1 MKNNKKILLIISGG
15 IAAYKTLDLI
25 RNLRSKNYEIKTILT
40 KTAEEFVTPLSI
52 SSLSNNKVYLNKFDL
67 NEEIEMDHIAL
78 SRWADLIL
86 VAPATA
92 NIIENISN
100 GSANDFINTVI
111 LASNKKIFLAPAMNV
126 KMWEKDATQI
136 NVEKLKKRNFS
147 MIGPS
152 EGLLACG
159 EFGEG
164 RMANVNEIEF
174 TIDNFFIKKDIN
186 LSAVVTAGPT
196 REYIDPVRYISNESS
211 GLQGY
216 YIAKKMVEC
225 GIKTKLIM
233 GPSQIK
239 IEDNIN
245 TVKVTTAQEMLEA
258 VKESLPTDIA
268 VCSAAVSDFRTDKF
282 KQKIKKNNKDLNLKL
297 YQNMD
302 ILSFISN
309 HNNLRPKLV
318 VGFAAETN
326 NVIEYAKKKLE
337 QKHCDWI
344 IANDVS
350 DKNIGFNSK
359 NNEISIIRKNQE
371 IEKISKREK
380 SEIATLLVQKIL
392 KEFPI
397 NENKS
402 LN

>member
-67 NEEIEMDHIAL
+67 NEEIEMDHITL

-216 YIAKKMVEC
+216 YIAKKMVES

-245 TVKVTTAQEMLEA
+245 TIKVTTAQEMFEA

-282 KQKIKKNNKDLNLKL
+282 EQKIKKNNKDLNLKL

-337 QKHCDWI
+337 QKHCDWV

-359 NNEISIIRKNQE
+359 NNEISIIHKNQV

>member
-147 MIGPS
+147 IIGPS

-245 TVKVTTAQEMLEA
+245 TIKVTTAQEMLEA

-282 KQKIKKNNKDLNLKL
+282 EQKIKKNNKDLNLKL

-359 NNEISIIRKNQE
+359 NNEISIIHKNQE

-380 SEIATLLVQKIL
+380 SELATLLVQKIL

>member
-245 TVKVTTAQEMLEA
+245 TIKVTTAQEMLEA
-258 VKESLPTDIA
+258 VKENLPTDIA

-282 KQKIKKNNKDLNLKL
+282 EQKIKKNNKDLNLKL

-359 NNEISIIRKNQE
+359 NNEISIIHKNQE

>member
-86 VAPATA
+86 IAPATA

-216 YIAKKMVEC
+216 YIAKKMVES

-245 TVKVTTAQEMLEA
+245 TIKVTTAQEMFEA

-282 KQKIKKNNKDLNLKL
+282 EQKIKKNNKDLNLKL

-326 NVIEYAKKKLE
+326 DVIEYAKKKLE
-337 QKHCDWI
+337 QKHCDWV

-359 NNEISIIRKNQE
+359 NNEISIIHKNQV

>member
-245 TVKVTTAQEMLEA
+245 TIKVTTAQEMLEA

-282 KQKIKKNNKDLNLKL
+282 EQKIKKNNKDLNLKL

-337 QKHCDWI
+337 QKHCDWV

-359 NNEISIIRKNQE
+359 NNEISIIHKNQV

>member
-67 NEEIEMDHIAL
+67 NEEIEMDHITL

-216 YIAKKMVEC
+216 YIAKKMVES

-245 TVKVTTAQEMLEA
+245 TIKVTTAQEMFEA

-282 KQKIKKNNKDLNLKL
+282 EQKIKKNNKDLNLKL

-326 NVIEYAKKKLE
+326 DVIEYAKKKLE
-337 QKHCDWI
+337 QKHCDWV

-359 NNEISIIRKNQE
+359 NNEISIIHKNQV

>member
-1 MKNNKKILLIISGG
+1 MKNNKKILLIISGS

-25 RNLRSKNYEIKTILT
+25 RNLRSKNYKIKTILT

-282 KQKIKKNNKDLNLKL
+282 EQKIKKNNKDLNLKL

>member
-245 TVKVTTAQEMLEA
+245 TIKVTTAQEMLEA

-282 KQKIKKNNKDLNLKL
+282 EQKIKKNNKDLNLKL

-380 SEIATLLVQKIL
+380 SELATLLVQKIL

>member
-216 YIAKKMVEC
+216 YIAKKMVES

-245 TVKVTTAQEMLEA
+245 TIKVTTAQEMFEA

-282 KQKIKKNNKDLNLKL
+282 EQKIKKNNKDLNLKL

-359 NNEISIIRKNQE
+359 NNEISIIHKNQE

>member
-174 TIDNFFIKKDIN
+174 TIDNYFIKKDIN

-245 TVKVTTAQEMLEA
+245 TIKVTTAQEMFEA

-282 KQKIKKNNKDLNLKL
+282 EQKIKKNNKDLNLKL

-337 QKHCDWI
+337 QKHCDWV

-359 NNEISIIRKNQE
+359 NNEISIIHKNQV

>member
-67 NEEIEMDHIAL
+67 NEEIEMDHITL

-147 MIGPS
+147 IIGPS

-245 TVKVTTAQEMLEA
+245 TIKVTTAQEMLEA

-282 KQKIKKNNKDLNLKL
+282 EQKIKKNNKDLNLKL

-380 SEIATLLVQKIL
+380 SELATLLVQKIL

>member
-245 TVKVTTAQEMLEA
+245 TIKVTTAQEMLET

-282 KQKIKKNNKDLNLKL
+282 EQKIKKNNKDLNLKL

>member
-258 VKESLPTDIA
+258 VKESLPTDVA

-282 KQKIKKNNKDLNLKL
+282 EQKIKKNNKDLNLKL

>member
-282 KQKIKKNNKDLNLKL
+282 EQKIKKNNKDLNLKL

-337 QKHCDWI
+337 QKHCDWV

-359 NNEISIIRKNQE
+359 NNEISIIHKNQV

-380 SEIATLLVQKIL
+380 SELATLLVQKIL

>member
-282 KQKIKKNNKDLNLKL
+282 EQKIKKNNKDLNLKL

-326 NVIEYAKKKLE
+326 NIIEYAKKKLE

-350 DKNIGFNSK
+350 DKDIGFNSK

>member
-136 NVEKLKKRNFS
+136 NVDKLKKRNFS

-245 TVKVTTAQEMLEA
+245 TIKVTTAQEMLEA

-282 KQKIKKNNKDLNLKL
+282 EQKIKKNNKDLNLKL